1 MLTHIHIK
9 NFAIVEDVAIDFET
23 GMTVITG
30 ETGAGKSILIDALGL
45 CLGDRADS
53 SSVRYGAD
61 KAEISATFD
70 LHGLTLAQAW
80 LAEHDMESD
89 EELILRRIVTN
100 EGRSKAYINGVPC
113 TAQQC
118 NELGECLVDIHGQH
132 AHQSLM
138 NKKNHRHILDELIA
152 APDCRDK
159 VHELA
164 QDFRRLKKELDMLT
178 QGNADNDEAK
188 AFLEYQVEELQNALL
203 NADELESL
211 EQEQDLLSQGETL
224 IKQLSEAAHHCEQQS
239 DGLRQTIRLLESGLK
254 SGLTSESYELLNSA
268 LIQVDEAR
276 RDIERRSDKL
286 ELDPERLLEI
296 TARLDKV
303 YELARKHRTQPE
315 QLPERLQSFE
325 LELEALLGA
334 DERIKQLNQQLAD
347 IKAAYGEAANT
358 LSEQRRAAA
367 ERLQTEV
374 HAQLKSLAMGQCR
387 FGVALSPHLS
397 DELSPHGTE
406 EVEFKIATQSQGEL
420 KALAKIASGGELSRI
435 SLAIQVVT
443 AQQTV
448 TSTLIF
454 DEVDVG
460 IGGATADIVGQRLHE
475 LTSHSQVLCVTHLA
489 QVAGQGDHHMRI
501 SKTQEDSGVRTVI
514 QTLSKEQRIEEL
526 ARMVGGVNIT
536 EQTKAH
542 AAQLLKH
549 GA

>member
-9 NFAIVEDVAIDFET
+9 NFAVVEDIAIDFDA

-53 SSVRYGAD
+53 SSVRYGTD
-61 KAEISATFD
+61 KAEISASFD
-70 LHGLTLAQAW
+70 LHGLSQAQEW
-80 LAEHDMESD
+80 LAMHHLDSD
-89 EELILRRIVTN
+89 DDLILRRIVTS

-118 NELGECLVDIHGQH
+118 NELGEFLVDIHGQH

-152 APDCRDK
+152 DPECLHK

-164 QDFRRLKKELDMLT
+164 LEFRNVKKELDALT
-178 QGNADNDEAK
+178 QGNTDNDEAK
-188 AFLEYQVEELQNALL
+188 AFLEYQVEELQSAILS
-203 NADELESL
+203 AEELENL

-224 IKQLSEAAHHCEQQS
+224 IKQLSEAAFHCEQQS

-254 SGLTSESYELLNSA
+254 SGLTSEAYDLLSSA

-276 RDIERRSDKL
+276 RDIERRSDRL

-296 TARLDKV
+296 TERLDKV
-303 YELARKHRTQPE
+303 YELARKHRTQPD
-315 QLPERLQSFE
+315 QLNEKLEAYQ

-334 DERIKQLNQQLAD
+334 DERISNLKRQLTDLRDAY
-347 IKAAYGEAANT
+347 AAAAAN
-358 LSEQRRAAA
+358 LSEQRKTAA
-367 ERLQTEV
+367 ERLQSEV
-374 HAQLKSLAMGQCR
+374 HDQLQSLAMGQCR
-387 FGVALSPHLS
+387 FGVSLTPHLS
-397 DELSPHGTE
+397 DNPSPYGAE
-406 EVEFKIATQSQGEL
+406 EIEFKIATQSQGEL

-443 AQQTV
+443 AQQAV
-448 TSTLIF
+448 TPTLIF

-460 IGGATADIVGQRLHE
+460 IGGATADIVGQRLHG

-489 QVAGQGDHHMRI
+489 QVAGQGDHHLRI
-501 SKTQEDSGVRTVI
+501 SKTTDNTGTRTII
-514 QTLSKEQRIEEL
+514 QRLSNEQRVEEI
-526 ARMVGGVNIT
+526 ARMVGGINIT
-536 EQTKAH
+536 DQTKAH
-542 AAQLLKH
+542 AAQLLRH
-549 GA
+549 DS

>member
-9 NFAIVEDVAIDFET
+9 NFAIVEDIAIDFDA

-53 SSVRYGAD
+53 SSVRHGEE
-61 KAEISATFD
+61 KAEISASFD
-70 LHGLTLAQAW
+70 LHGLSQAQEW
-80 LAEHDMESD
+80 LAKHHLDSD
-89 EELILRRIVTN
+89 DDLILRRIVTS

-118 NELGECLVDIHGQH
+118 NELGEFLVDIHGQH

-138 NKKNHRHILDELIA
+138 NKKNHRQILDELITS
-152 APDCRDK
+152 PECLRK

-164 QDFRRLKKELDMLT
+164 QEFRNVKKQLDSLT
-178 QGNADNDEAK
+178 QGNTDNDEAK
-188 AFLEYQVEELQNALL
+188 AFLEYQVEELQSVIIS
-203 NADELESL
+203 ADELASL

-224 IKQLSEAAHHCEQQS
+224 IKQLSEAAHYCEQQS

-254 SGLTSESYELLNSA
+254 SGLTTEAYELLNSA

-296 TARLDKV
+296 TERLDKV
-303 YELARKHRTQPE
+303 YELARKHRTQPD
-315 QLPERLQSFE
+315 QLAEKLQTYE

-334 DERIKQLNQQLAD
+334 DERIAELNRQLKEL
-347 IKAAYGEAANT
+347 KSSYGEVANT
-358 LSEQRRAAA
+358 LSDQRKAAA
-367 ERLQTEV
+367 ERLQSEV
-374 HAQLKSLAMGQCR
+374 HDQLQSLAMGQCR
-387 FGVALSPHLS
+387 FGVTLSPHLS
-397 DELSPHGTE
+397 DTPSPFGAE
-406 EVEFKIATQSQGEL
+406 EIEFKIATQSQGEL

-443 AQQTV
+443 AQQAV
-448 TSTLIF
+448 TPTLIF

-460 IGGATADIVGQRLHE
+460 IGGATADIVGQRLHG

-489 QVAGQGDHHMRI
+489 QVAGQGDHHLRI
-501 SKTQEDSGVRTVI
+501 SKTHDEAGARTMI
-514 QTLSKEQRIEEL
+514 QRLSNEQRIEEI
-526 ARMVGGVNIT
+526 ARMVGGLNIT

-542 AAQLLKH
+542 AAQLLKQNT
-549 GA
+549 

>member
-9 NFAIVEDVAIDFET
+9 NFAVVEDIAIDFDA

-53 SSVRYGAD
+53 SSVRYGEE
-61 KAEISATFD
+61 KAEISASFD
-70 LHGLTLAQAW
+70 LHGLSQAQEW
-80 LAEHDMESD
+80 LAKHHLDSD
-89 EELILRRIVTN
+89 DDLILRRIVTS

-118 NELGECLVDIHGQH
+118 NELGEFLVDIHGQH

-138 NKKNHRHILDELIA
+138 NKKNHRHILDELITD
-152 APDCRDK
+152 PECLRK

-164 QDFRRLKKELDMLT
+164 QDFRNIKKELDTLT
-178 QGNADNDEAK
+178 QGNTDNDEAK
-188 AFLEYQVEELQNALL
+188 AFLEYQVEELQSVIIS
-203 NADELESL
+203 ADELESL
-211 EQEQDLLSQGETL
+211 EQEQDLLSHGETL
-224 IKQLSEAAHHCEQQS
+224 IKQLSEAAHYCEQQS

-254 SGLTSESYELLNSA
+254 SGLTSEAYELLNSA

-286 ELDPERLLEI
+286 ELDPERLIEI
-296 TARLDKV
+296 TERLDKV
-303 YELARKHRTQPE
+303 YELGRKHRTQPD
-315 QLPERLQSFE
+315 QLAEKLQTYE

-334 DERIKQLNQQLAD
+334 DERIAELNRRL
-347 IKAAYGEAANT
+347 KELKSAYGEAANT
-358 LSEQRRAAA
+358 LSDQRKAAA
-367 ERLQTEV
+367 ERLQSEV
-374 HAQLKSLAMGQCR
+374 HDQLQSLAMGQCR
-387 FGVALSPHLS
+387 FGVALNPHLN
-397 DELSPHGTE
+397 DTPSPFGAE
-406 EVEFKIATQSQGEL
+406 EIEFKIATQSQGEL

-443 AQQTV
+443 AQQAV
-448 TSTLIF
+448 TPTLIF

-460 IGGATADIVGQRLHE
+460 IGGATADIVGQRLHG

-489 QVAGQGDHHMRI
+489 QVAGQGDHHLRI
-501 SKTQEDSGVRTVI
+501 SKTHDQTGVRTMI
-514 QTLSKEQRIEEL
+514 QRLSNEQRIEEI
-526 ARMVGGVNIT
+526 ARMVGGLNIT

-542 AAQLLKH
+542 AAQLLKQNS
-549 GA
+549 

>member
-9 NFAIVEDVAIDFET
+9 NFAVVEDVAVDFDA

-61 KAEISATFD
+61 KAEISASFD
-70 LHGLTLAQAW
+70 LHGLAQAQAW
-80 LAEHDMESD
+80 LAKHHLEADD
-89 EELILRRIVTN
+89 DLVLRRIVTS

-118 NELGECLVDIHGQH
+118 NELGEFLVDIHGQH

-138 NKKNHRHILDELIA
+138 NKKTHRHILDALITDTSYLHKA
-152 APDCRDK
+152 R
-159 VHELA
+159 ELA
-164 QDFRRLKKELDMLT
+164 HEFREVKKELDALT
-178 QGNADNDEAK
+178 QGNSDNQEAK
-188 AFLEYQVEELQNALL
+188 AFLEYQVEELQSVILS
-203 NADELESL
+203 ADELKSL

-224 IKQLSEAAHHCEQQS
+224 IKQLSEAAYHCEQQS

-254 SGLTSESYELLNSA
+254 SGLTSEAYELLNSA

-286 ELDPERLLEI
+286 ELNPERLLEI
-296 TARLDKV
+296 TERLDKV
-303 YELARKHRTQPE
+303 YELARKHRTQPD
-315 QLPERLQSFE
+315 QLAQKLQTYE

-334 DERIKQLNQQLAD
+334 DDRITELKRQLTNIQ
-347 IKAAYGEAANT
+347 AAYAGAADA
-358 LSEQRRAAA
+358 LSGQRKAAA
-367 ERLQTEV
+367 EHLQSEV
-374 HAQLKSLAMGQCR
+374 HDQLQSLAMGQCR
-387 FGVALSPHLS
+387 FGVTLTPHISEIPSPY
-397 DELSPHGTE
+397 GAE
-406 EVEFKIATQSQGEL
+406 EIEFKIATQREGEL

-443 AQQTV
+443 AQQAV
-448 TSTLIF
+448 TPTLIF

-460 IGGATADIVGQRLHE
+460 IGGATADIVGQRLHG

-489 QVAGQGDHHMRI
+489 QVAGQGDHHLLI
-501 SKTQEDSGVRTVI
+501 AKNNDDTGVRTVI
-514 QTLSKEQRIEEL
+514 ERLSNEQRVEEI

-536 EQTKAH
+536 DQTKAH
-542 AAQLLKH
+542 AAQLLRQYS
-549 GA
+549 